1 MKKIFIITIYLISVP
16 VLATNKAK
24 QVEDLFIWKISDEL
38 KLSVKEEKSF
48 SEIIRKLNKEKLDL
62 TNQMD
67 QLTIELKDQ
76 KDNKKNQQILK
87 KYKVSLQKYGLT
99 SIQEIDKIEK
109 LLGSERTAKYIVL
122 KNDFTSKLKQLLST
136 STDQTL
142 NPDKNYNTTNSK

>member
-1 MKKIFIITIYLISVP
+1 MP

-87 KYKVSLQKYGLT
+87 KYKVSIQKYGLT
-99 SIQEIDKIEK
+99 SVQEIDKIEK
-109 LLGSERTAKYIVL
+109 LIGSERTAKYIVL